1 MGDPLVIRYVPRAG
15 SKGRGPLTPERKA
28 SLRAYLRDLNPDIPP
43 EELDSIDLAIFDC
56 GGCG

>member
-1 MGDPLVIRYVPRAG
+1 MTTIRYVSRP
-15 SKGRGPLTPERKA
+15 SDKGRGPLKQERHA
-28 SLRAYLRDLNPDIPP
+28 SLRAYLKALNPDIPS